1 MAASGHLRGAKMKQA
16 VLIVDDMTDMLK
28 FLARLIGGSI
38 SADIHTALS
47 AATALDILADKK
59 IGVVLADIRMPKM
72 SGLEFLKKIKEQDA
86 NIVVIM
92 MTAYGSIETAVESLK
107 CGAYDYITKPFDE
120 DKLVHMVVNALAHNE
135 LLVRNIDL
143 ERQIRD
149 KKVLKGFIGQS
160 QTIEILCKTIELV
173 AKTDATVL
181 ITGETG
187 TGKDLAAKMI
197 HSLSPRTD
205 KPLVAINC
213 PAIPENILESEL
225 FGFRKGAFT
234 GATHDKEGLFATA
247 EGGTLFLD
255 EIGDLSFALQA
266 KLLRVLQ
273 EKEIKPLGEN
283 KNQKVDV
290 RIIAATNQDLEK
302 KRAAGQFRDD
312 LFYRLNVVSIRTPAL
327 RDIPEDIPMIANN
340 ILAAGCRELSVNM
353 KRFSETALR
362 LLASRKWGGNVRELE
377 NEVKRVVIFSKNT
390 IIEASD
396 FNFDQKLPHRSTPVS
411 FPADYREAKRQ
422 MLEDFDVRYITRL
435 LELWNGNV
443 TTAARAAGLERQS
456 LQYLMRKHDID
467 SQQFRSGAR

>member
-1 MAASGHLRGAKMKQA
+1 MKQA
-16 VLIVDDMTDMLK
+16 VLIVDDMADMLK
-28 FLARLIGGSI
+28 FLARLISPAI
-38 SADIHTALS
+38 PADIHTTLN
-47 AATALDILADKK
+47 AASALDIVADKE

-72 SGLEFLKKIKEQDA
+72 NGLEFLRKVKEKDPH
-86 NIVVIM
+86 IVVIM

-120 DKLVHMVVNALAHNE
+120 DKLVHMVANALAHNK
-135 LLVRNIDL
+135 LLRRTLDL

-149 KKVLKGFIGQS
+149 KKILKGFIGQS
-160 QTIEILCKTIELV
+160 KTIEVLCRTIEVV
-173 AKTDATVL
+173 AKTEATVL

-197 HSLSPRTD
+197 HSLSPRAD
-205 KPLVAINC
+205 KPFVAINC

-283 KNQKVDV
+283 KNRKVDV

-302 KRAAGQFRDD
+302 KMAAGQFRDD

-327 RDIPEDIPMIANN
+327 RDIPEDIPMIANTL
-340 ILAAGCRELSVNM
+340 LAAGCRELGVHMS
-353 KRFSETALR
+353 RFSETALR
-362 LLASRKWGGNVRELE
+362 LLASRKWAGNVRELE
-377 NEVKRVVIFSKNT
+377 NEVKRAVIFSKNT

-396 FNFDQKLPHRSTPVS
+396 LNFDQPPPPDGKVPLPSEG
-411 FPADYREAKRQ
+411 DYREAKRQ
-422 MLEDFDVRYITRL
+422 MLEDFDIRYITHL
-435 LELWNGNV
+435 LKLWRGNV
-443 TTAARAAGLERQS
+443 TNAARAAGMERQS
-456 LQYLMRKHDID
+456 FQYLMRKYDID
-467 SQQFRSGAR
+467 SQQFRPDAK